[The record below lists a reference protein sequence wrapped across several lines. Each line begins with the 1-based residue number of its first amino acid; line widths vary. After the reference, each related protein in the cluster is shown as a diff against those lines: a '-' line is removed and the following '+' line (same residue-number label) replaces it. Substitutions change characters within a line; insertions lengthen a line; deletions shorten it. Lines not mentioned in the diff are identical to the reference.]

1 MSKTWKAATLGAVM
15 ASAFGTSGCHH
26 HRAWCRPEPCQPAA
40 CEPCACE
47 TPCEPAC
54 GPECGPECGPGC
66 PPKCHGACVDNFFLH
81 CFAKLHRRSGAIPD
95 TLPLGSTVRAHY
107 QVMETNAEATDFI
120 FHQHDFV
127 GETAELTSDG
137 KDKLMEIHARM
148 NAQPFPVLVERT
160 TNNADPE
167 LDALRRNLIAQI
179 LTDFGHYDA
188 QQRTVVSTPYGPG
201 YNSNQAEQMYSR
213 HVLSGNRNGNNF
225 GSGQGNGGFGG
236 GSGGGGF

>member
-1 MSKTWKAATLGAVM
+1 MSKTWKAATIGALM
-15 ASAFGTSGCHH
+15 ASAMGTAGCCH
-26 HRAWCRPEPCQPAA
+26 HRAWCRPQACQ
-40 CEPCACE
+40 
-47 TPCEPAC
+47 TPCEPCGCETAC
-54 GPECGPECGPGC
+54 EPACDPCGS
-66 PPKCHGACVDNFFLH
+66 ACAPRCRTRWLDNIVLH
-81 CFAKLHRRSGAIPD
+81 CCGKLHRKSGAIPD

-107 QVMETNAEATDFI
+107 QVMETNAEATDFV

-148 NAQPFPVLVERT
+148 NAQPFPVIVERT

-188 QQRTVVSTPYGPG
+188 QQRTVVSTTYGPG
-201 YNSNQAEQMYSR
+201 FTSNQAEQTYTR
-213 HVLSGNRNGNNF
+213 HIFNGAGGNNNNF
-225 GSGQGNGGFGG
+225 GNGGIGGGAGNGG
-236 GSGGGGF
+236 GFF